1 MNILAG
7 ILLESW
13 KILLESA
20 IYLLFGF
27 LMAGILYILVP
38 AEKVAKYLGGKG
50 IKPVIRAALFGIP
63 IPLCSCGV
71 LPAGISLRKQG
82 ASKGAAMAFMIA
94 TPETGID
101 SIALTYAL
109 IDPIMT
115 LFRPI
120 SAFFTALVAG
130 FMDNFIGK
138 NEPEEELMNPNPN
151 TNCNDGCCSGS
162 CSTPATPKN
171 IKLSIMQKIK
181 LGFSYAFVDLMGETA
196 KWFVLGILIAGMIT
210 YFVPTSWV
218 DKYLGNTFL
227 SMFVMLIIGIPLY
240 VCASCSTPITAA
252 LILKGLNPGA
262 ALVFLLTGPATNAA
276 AFPLISRYFGKRSL
290 IVYLLSIAGCAVL
303 FGLLLNQVYFWLEI
317 TPQVIVGKAGEI
329 FPPMISFSAAIL
341 LILLMV
347 NGWIR
352 EIKAV
357 GRK

>member
-1 MNILAG
+1 
-7 ILLESW
+7 
-13 KILLESA
+13 
-20 IYLLFGF
+20 
-27 LMAGILYILVP
+27 MAGVLYILVP

-50 IKPVIRAALFGIP
+50 LKPVIRAALFGIP

-82 ASKGAAMAFMIA
+82 ASKGAAIAFMIA

-130 FMDNFIGK
+130 IMNNWVDKEKASTDVNEIKSSNNSNCTCYSDSCCVPVEQQVSDGVLTKLRIG
-138 NEPEEELMNPNPN
+138 LR
-151 TNCNDGCCSGS
+151 
-162 CSTPATPKN
+162 
-171 IKLSIMQKIK
+171 
-181 LGFSYAFVDLMGETA
+181 YAFIDLMGETA
-196 KWFVLGILIAGMIT
+196 KWFLLGLLIAGVIT

-227 SMFVMLIIGIPLY
+227 SMLVMLIIGIPLY

-252 LILKGLNPGA
+252 LILKGINPGA

-276 AFPLISRYFGKRSL
+276 AIPLITRYFGKKS
-290 IVYLLSIAGCAVL
+290 IIIYLLSIAGCAVL
-303 FGLLLNQVYFWLEI
+303 FGLLLNQVYFWFGI
-317 TPQVIVGKAGEI
+317 TPKAVVGKASEI
-329 FPPMISFSAAIL
+329 FPYSVSFTAAIL
-341 LILLMV
+341 LVLLMAY
-347 NGWIR
+347 GWYR
-352 EIKAV
+352 QIKQS
-357 GRK
+357 

>member
-1 MNILAG
+1 MNILLG
-7 ILLESW
+7 ILMESW
-13 KILLESA
+13 KILQESA

-50 IKPVIRAALFGIP
+50 IKPIIRAALFGIP

-82 ASKGAAMAFMIA
+82 ASKGAAMAFMIS

-120 SAFFTALVAG
+120 SAFFTALGAG
-130 FMDNFIGK
+130 IMNNWLDK
-138 NEPEEELMNPNPN
+138 EEPSVTVNE
-151 TNCNDGCCSGS
+151 
-162 CSTPATPKN
+162 STPSNNNYCACHSDSNCAPLVPQARMGILK
-171 IKLSIMQKIK
+171 KLS
-181 LGFSYAFVDLMGETA
+181 LGLRYAFIDLMGETA
-196 KWFVLGILIAGMIT
+196 KWFILGLLIAGMIT

-227 SMFVMLIIGIPLY
+227 SMLVMLLIGIPLY

-252 LILKGLNPGA
+252 LILKGINPGA

-276 AFPLISRYFGKRSL
+276 AFPLITRYFGTKSL
-290 IVYLLSIAGCAVL
+290 IVYLLSIAGCAVF
-303 FGLLLNQVYFWLEI
+303 FGLLLNQVYFWLGLE
-317 TPQVIVGKAGEI
+317 PQAIVGKAGAI
-329 FPPMISFSAAIL
+329 FPPTISFSAAIL
-341 LILLMV
+341 LVVLMV
-347 NGWIR
+347 YGWIR
-352 EIKAV
+352 EV
-357 GRK
+357 NQ